1 MAEREASGD
10 FDYLSDDIVDV
21 ADADESGDDELP
33 QPNMAFDAF
42 DERTWY
48 FEPAPPPWYRTKPTL
63 TVLVAAS
70 VAAVALVVSGV
81 LLMFRGPGEPGSE
94 EATPVSPTAL
104 TTAAPARSASPPRKS
119 PPPPAPP
126 PPVARSA
133 APAAPPPAA
142 TNRPRP
148 PETRATRDPEFGVT
162 RTPVTRSPISVAPQ
176 RPGQAQR

>member
-10 FDYLSDDIVDV
+10 FDYLSDIVDV
-21 ADADESGDDELP
+21 ADADEARDDELP
-33 QPNMAFDAF
+33 EPNMAFDAF

-48 FEPAPPPWYRTKPTL
+48 FEPAPPPWYRTKPML

-81 LLMFRGPGEPGSE
+81 LLMFRGPGEPAGE
-94 EATPVSPTAL
+94 EATTVTPTAQ
-104 TTAAPARSASPPRKS
+104 TTAAPARTASAPRKS
-119 PPPPAPP
+119 PPPPAAP
-126 PPVARSA
+126 PPVVRSA

-142 TNRPRP
+142 TNRPP
-148 PETRATRDPEFGVT
+148 PPQTRATRDAEFGVT
-162 RTPVTRSPISVAPQ
+162 RTPVTRSPISVAPR